1 MLFQPNRTVETPV
14 LTIQGGVVSTPRI
27 PVLLGSA
34 FAPLN
39 YSDTH
44 ESSDWQIATD
54 AAFTNIVASS
64 MSNVSSLTS
73 WSPTVGLVEG
83 TVYYSRLRYN
93 GTIKTSEWSS
103 SVQFTTIAPS
113 IPVPDI

>member
-1 MLFQPNRTVETPV
+1 V
-14 LTIQGGVVSTPRI
+14 LTIQGGAVSTPRI
-27 PVLLGSA
+27 PVLLGSV

-73 WSPTVGLVEG
+73 WNPAVSLAGG
-83 TVYYSRLRYN
+83 TIYYSRLRYN
-93 GTIKTSEWSS
+93 GTVKTSEWSTA
-103 SVQFTTIAPS
+103 VQFTTI
-113 IPVPDI
+113 DNG